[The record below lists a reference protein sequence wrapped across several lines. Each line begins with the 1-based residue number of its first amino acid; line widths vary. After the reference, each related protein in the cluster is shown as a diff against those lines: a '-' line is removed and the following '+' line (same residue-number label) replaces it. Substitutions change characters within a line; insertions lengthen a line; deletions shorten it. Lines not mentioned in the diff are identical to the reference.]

1 MAASL
6 LKVCCGQLPL
16 TTGRSGSLLLTG
28 ACRVQWTQQGSRR
41 ALSSGR
47 RRLSAASLG
56 LAARVRPLPILLF
69 TGGGYVGYDQYG
81 RYKDRRLESMGIEV
95 PPRIASEVQV
105 GTGPAVRDRGTER
118 EVRLPVARVPALFF
132 SHCPPLEPIPVDTS

>member
-16 TTGRSGSLLLTG
+16 TTGKSGSCLLLG
-28 ACRVQWTQQGSRR
+28 ARWVRWNQQGPKR

-56 LAARVRPLPILLF
+56 LAARVRPLPILLV

-81 RYKDRRLESMGIEV
+81 RYRDQRLERLGVTV
-95 PPRIASEVQV
+95 PPRIANETQV
-105 GTGPAVRDRGTER
+105 GSGPAERDGGC
-118 EVRLPVARVPALFF
+118 
-132 SHCPPLEPIPVDTS
+132 CPPTSSPDSG